1 MTRLTNPS
9 STSDIMSLGFSVL
22 LIFGFLAVVLLIEG
36 LFLVWTDTKSPE
48 VKRIKKRLHMVSI
61 GTTEENTVSLF
72 KQRVLSNI
80 PAIQAFLL
88 KLPRVEQLDRL
99 LLQSGSQQTLASLL
113 TVCLVMWMIGL
124 ATSFL
129 LQLPFIGLVL
139 VCGVLT
145 TAPVFRLL
153 WLRSKRL
160 QKIAFQLP
168 DALDL
173 ISRSLRAGHGFSA
186 ALAMVGKEAQEP
198 ISEEFKTTF
207 DEINFGIST
216 QNALANLAIR
226 VPLNDLRYFI
236 VAVVIQLESGGNLAE
251 LLSMLSKLIRER
263 FKLFGKIRVLAA
275 EGKMSA
281 YILTAL
287 PFFVAGVTELLN
299 PKYLNVLVTDPMGIK
314 MVIGAIG
321 MMIFGGFVMW
331 RIIDIRV

>member
-1 MTRLTNPS
+1 
-9 STSDIMSLGFSVL
+9 MSLGFSLVL
-22 LIFGFLAVVLLIEG
+22 LVAFVAVVLLLEG
-36 LFLVWTDTKSPE
+36 LYLVWMDTKSPE
-48 VKRIKKRLHMVSI
+48 VKRIRQRLHLVSSSLGEGI
-61 GTTEENTVSLF
+61 NVSLF
-72 KQRVLSNI
+72 KQRVLSQT
-80 PAIQAFLL
+80 PAIQIILL
-88 KLPRVEQLDRL
+88 KLPKAQQLDRL
-99 LLQSGSQQTLASLL
+99 LIQSGYSKTLAHLL
-113 TVCLVMWMIGL
+113 AVCLLFGL
-124 ATSFL
+124 LGLGAGLWLNLPATGSAL
-129 LQLPFIGLVL
+129 LWLVL
-139 VCGVLT
+139 SAL
-145 TAPVFRLL
+145 PILRLL
-153 WLRSKRL
+153 RLRSKRL

-186 ALAMVGKEAQEP
+186 ALAMVGKEAQAP

-207 DEINFGIST
+207 EEINFGIST
-216 QNALANLAIR
+216 QNALANLALR

-251 LLSMLSKLIRER
+251 LLSMLSNLIRER

-299 PKYLNVLVTDPMGIK
+299 PNYLNVLFTDPMGIR
-314 MVIGAIG
+314 MVIGALG
-321 MMIFGGFVMW
+321 MMALGGFVMW